1 MFTCLKLIPLSGF
14 SALQV
19 RYSQR
24 HYRSLQIFLFQ
35 FDDSRTG
42 LLLFGIFFFPWTL
55 GWEVS
60 WRSSS
65 QENGYKS
72 LLRSNLNLFSQVQQ
86 KFNEGLL
93 WIRHWVT
100 EMSSPR
106 TLLMVWEKQPTL
118 YSVTALAWINMM
130 TEVSRQPGDSI
141 VCLEA
146 KYLENRKL
154 GFFMSI
160 ERH

>member
-1 MFTCLKLIPLSGF
+1 MGLISSLF
-14 SALQV
+14 SSCSLWNLITTHTHKKGRV
-19 RYSQR
+19 
-24 HYRSLQIFLFQ
+24 HYHKIIC
-35 FDDSRTG
+35 T
-42 LLLFGIFFFPWTL
+42 IT
-55 GWEVS
+55 
-60 WRSSS
+60 SS
-65 QENGYKS
+65 QKNGYKS

-118 YSVTALAWINMM
+118 YSVTASAWINMM
-130 TEVSRQPGDSI
+130 SEVSRQPGDSI